1 MTAIFF
7 ARMYRVEV
15 FYSARRLIL
24 GILLIAAA
32 SAVLVLSDRSIQRPT
47 GGPLDAAAQAARPRR
62 IAVIQ
67 ISSIDAMNVGRLG
80 VIERLKEAGF
90 SESTGT
96 TFDTFN
102 AEGDVG
108 TLGQMAA
115 AVCSASPP
123 YDLIV
128 SLSTVATQTVLRANK
143 RGLPHVFGLVVSP
156 PGFGVPLGPWTEGST
171 RPTNV
176 AGFGTL
182 QPAKLLLMA
191 MHTSAP
197 NVKRL
202 GCVWNPA
209 ESNAEASVKLGRAAC
224 AELGIE
230 LLEANGTNVSEVA
243 TATDVLISRGIDCFW
258 ILADTNVIAA
268 APTVTDRCR
277 KAHVPVIT
285 NFPELSKLGAAIN
298 YGADYRAMGVSTG
311 AIAELVL
318 KGVAPRDIPCE
329 NFLPIALQ
337 LNYAGFGENWI
348 RLPELAAIAETIYD
362 PPAPPIVRK
371 VAQELVPPSI
381 GAMLAALPAAGA
393 SANAAPRAMP
403 TIAVLTYNRTPNF
416 EDCYRGFMQ
425 EMGVIGYKNGVN
437 CTLQLRDAQ
446 LDIGALGTIVA
457 AIAEEKP
464 DVVVPFTTPALQAT
478 LRRIKNVPIVFSL
491 IASGVAAG
499 AGKSNDDHLPNVTG
513 AQITCDWARMLE
525 VAKAAIPNLKRVG
538 TVFAPSEVNSVY
550 HRNEWQHVLNAA
562 GIELISVA
570 ADRPTELPEAA
581 EGLATKGIQA
591 ILQISDNSSST
602 GFAAIVKSADRANI
616 PVFAFSP
623 GAMRAGATISVSRD
637 FEDVGR
643 ECARLVDKV
652 LHGQSPASI
661 PFTDPKET
669 TLLINPI
676 RMARYGITLPK
687 PMMDGARIVT
697 ESTGSAK

>member
-1 MTAIFF
+1 MNANFF
-7 ARMYRVEV
+7 ARMYLVEV
-15 FYSARRLIL
+15 FHSVRRLIL

-47 GGPLDAAAQAARPRR
+47 GGALDAAAQAARPRR

-67 ISSIDAMNVGRLG
+67 ISSIEAMNVGRIG

-90 SESTGT
+90 SELTGT
-96 TFDTFN
+96 TFDVFN

-191 MHTSAP
+191 MHASAP
-197 NVKRL
+197 TVKRL

-209 ESNAEASVKLGRAAC
+209 ESNAEASIKLGRAAC

-230 LLEANGTNVSEVA
+230 LLEANGANVSEVA

-258 ILADTNVIAA
+258 ILPDTNVIAA

-285 NFPELSKLGAAIN
+285 NFPELAKLGAAIN

-311 AIAELVL
+311 AIAALVL

-337 LNYAGFGENWI
+337 LNYSGFGENWI
-348 RLPELAAIAETIYD
+348 RVPELAALAETIYD
-362 PPAPPIVRK
+362 PPAAPVVRE

-381 GAMLAALPAAGA
+381 GAMLAALPAVVN
-393 SANAAPRAMP
+393 SAQRAMP

-416 EDCYRGFMQ
+416 EDSYRGFIQ
-425 EMGVIGYKNGVN
+425 EMGVLGYKNGEN

-446 LDIGALGTIVA
+446 LDIGTLGTIVA

-525 VAKAAIPNLKRVG
+525 VATAAIPNLKRVG

-550 HRNEWQHVLNAA
+550 HRDEWRQVLNAA

-581 EGLATKGIQA
+581 EGLATQGVQA

-616 PVFAFSP
+616 PVFAFAP
-623 GAMRAGATISVSRD
+623 GAMREGATISVSRD

-643 ECARLVDKV
+643 VCARLVDKV
-652 LHGQSPASI
+652 LCGQSPASI
-661 PFTDPKET
+661 PFTNPTET
-669 TLLINPI
+669 TLLINPT

>member
-1 MTAIFF
+1 MNANFF
-7 ARMYRVEV
+7 ARMYLVEV
-15 FYSARRLIL
+15 FHSVRRLIL

-47 GGPLDAAAQAARPRR
+47 GGALDAAAQAARPRR

-67 ISSIDAMNVGRLG
+67 ISSIEAMNVGRIG

-90 SESTGT
+90 SELTGT
-96 TFDTFN
+96 TFDVFN

-191 MHTSAP
+191 MHASAP
-197 NVKRL
+197 TVKRL

-209 ESNAEASVKLGRAAC
+209 ESNAEASIKLGRAAC

-230 LLEANGTNVSEVA
+230 LLEANGANVSEVA

-258 ILADTNVIAA
+258 ILPDTNVIAA

-285 NFPELSKLGAAIN
+285 NFPELAKLGAAIN

-311 AIAELVL
+311 AIAALVL

-337 LNYAGFGENWI
+337 LNYSGFGENWI
-348 RLPELAAIAETIYD
+348 RVPELAALAETIYD
-362 PPAPPIVRK
+362 PPAAPVVRE

-381 GAMLAALPAAGA
+381 GAMLAALPAVVN
-393 SANAAPRAMP
+393 SAQRAMP

-416 EDCYRGFMQ
+416 EDSYRGFIQ
-425 EMGVIGYKNGVN
+425 EMGVLGYKNGEN

-446 LDIGALGTIVA
+446 LDIGTLGTIVA

-525 VAKAAIPNLKRVG
+525 VATAAIPNLKRVG

-550 HRNEWQHVLNAA
+550 HRDEWRQVLNAA

-581 EGLATKGIQA
+581 EGLATQGVQA

-616 PVFAFSP
+616 PVFAFAP
-623 GAMRAGATISVSRD
+623 GAMREGATISVSRD

-643 ECARLVDKV
+643 ACARLVDKV

-669 TLLINPI
+669 TLLINPT

>member
-1 MTAIFF
+1 MNANFF
-7 ARMYRVEV
+7 ARMYLVEV
-15 FYSARRLIL
+15 FHSVRRLIL

-47 GGPLDAAAQAARPRR
+47 GGALDAAAQAARPRR

-67 ISSIDAMNVGRLG
+67 ISSIEAMNVGRIG

-90 SESTGT
+90 SELTGT
-96 TFDTFN
+96 TFDVFN

-191 MHTSAP
+191 MHASAP
-197 NVKRL
+197 TVKRL

-209 ESNAEASVKLGRAAC
+209 ESNAEASIKLGRAAC

-230 LLEANGTNVSEVA
+230 LLEANGANVSEVA

-258 ILADTNVIAA
+258 ILPDTNVIAA

-285 NFPELSKLGAAIN
+285 NFPELAKLGAAIN

-311 AIAELVL
+311 AIAALVL

-337 LNYAGFGENWI
+337 LNYSGFGENWI
-348 RLPELAAIAETIYD
+348 RVPELAALAETIYD
-362 PPAPPIVRK
+362 PPAAPVVRE

-381 GAMLAALPAAGA
+381 GAMLAALPAVVNPAQ
-393 SANAAPRAMP
+393 RAMP

-416 EDCYRGFMQ
+416 EDSYRGFIQ
-425 EMGVIGYKNGVN
+425 EMGVLGYKNGEN

-446 LDIGALGTIVA
+446 LDIGTLGTIVA

-525 VAKAAIPNLKRVG
+525 VATAAIPNLKRVG

-550 HRNEWQHVLNAA
+550 HRDEWRQVLNAA

-581 EGLATKGIQA
+581 EGLATQGIQA
-591 ILQISDNSSST
+591 ILQISDSSSST
-602 GFAAIVKSADRANI
+602 GFAAIVKSADRSKI

-643 ECARLVDKV
+643 ESARIVDKV

-661 PFTDPKET
+661 PFTDAKET
-669 TLLINPI
+669 MLLINPS

-687 PMMDGARIVT
+687 PMMDGARVVT

>member
-1 MTAIFF
+1 MNANFF
-7 ARMYRVEV
+7 ARMYLVEV
-15 FYSARRLIL
+15 FHSVRRLIL

-47 GGPLDAAAQAARPRR
+47 GGALDAAAQAARPRR

-67 ISSIDAMNVGRLG
+67 ISSIEAMNVGRIG

-90 SESTGT
+90 SELTGT
-96 TFDTFN
+96 TFDVFN

-191 MHTSAP
+191 MHASAP
-197 NVKRL
+197 TVKRL

-209 ESNAEASVKLGRAAC
+209 ESNAEASIKLGRAAC

-230 LLEANGTNVSEVA
+230 LLEANGANVSEVA

-258 ILADTNVIAA
+258 ILPDTNVIAA

-285 NFPELSKLGAAIN
+285 NFPELAKLGAAIN

-311 AIAELVL
+311 AIAALVL

-337 LNYAGFGENWI
+337 LNYSGFGENWI
-348 RLPELAAIAETIYD
+348 RVPELAALAETIYD
-362 PPAPPIVRK
+362 PPAAPVVRE

-381 GAMLAALPAAGA
+381 GAMLAALPAVVN
-393 SANAAPRAMP
+393 SAQRAMP

-416 EDCYRGFMQ
+416 EDSYRGFIQ
-425 EMGVIGYKNGVN
+425 EMGVLGYKNGEN

-446 LDIGALGTIVA
+446 LDIGTLGTIVA

-525 VAKAAIPNLKRVG
+525 VATAAIPNLKKVG

-550 HRNEWQHVLNAA
+550 HRDEWRQVLNAA

-581 EGLATKGIQA
+581 EGLATQGVQA

-616 PVFAFSP
+616 PVFAFAP
-623 GAMRAGATISVSRD
+623 GAMREGATISVSRD

-643 ECARLVDKV
+643 VCARLVDKV
-652 LHGQSPASI
+652 LRGQSPASI

-669 TLLINPI
+669 TLLINPT

>member
-1 MTAIFF
+1 MNANFF
-7 ARMYRVEV
+7 ARMYLVEV
-15 FYSARRLIL
+15 FHSVRRLIL

-47 GGPLDAAAQAARPRR
+47 GGALDAAAQAARPRR

-67 ISSIDAMNVGRLG
+67 ISSIEAMNVGRIG

-90 SESTGT
+90 SELTGT
-96 TFDTFN
+96 TFDVFN

-191 MHTSAP
+191 MHASAP
-197 NVKRL
+197 TVKRL

-209 ESNAEASVKLGRAAC
+209 ESNAEASIKLGRAAC

-230 LLEANGTNVSEVA
+230 LLEANGANVSEVA

-258 ILADTNVIAA
+258 ILPDTNVIAA

-285 NFPELSKLGAAIN
+285 NFPELAKLGAAIN

-311 AIAELVL
+311 AIAALVL

-337 LNYAGFGENWI
+337 LNYSGFGENWI
-348 RLPELAAIAETIYD
+348 RVPELAALAETIYD
-362 PPAPPIVRK
+362 PPAAPVVRE

-381 GAMLAALPAAGA
+381 GAMLAALPAVVN
-393 SANAAPRAMP
+393 SAQRAMP

-416 EDCYRGFMQ
+416 EDSYRGFIQ
-425 EMGVIGYKNGVN
+425 EMGVLGYKNGEN

-446 LDIGALGTIVA
+446 LDIGTLGTIVA

-525 VAKAAIPNLKRVG
+525 VATAAIPNLKRVG

-550 HRNEWQHVLNAA
+550 HRDEWRQVLNAA

-581 EGLATKGIQA
+581 EGLATQGVQA

-616 PVFAFSP
+616 PVFAFAP
-623 GAMRAGATISVSRD
+623 GAMREGATISVSRD

-643 ECARLVDKV
+643 VCARLVDKV
-652 LHGQSPASI
+652 LCGQSPASI

-669 TLLINPI
+669 TLLINPT

>member
-1 MTAIFF
+1 MNANFF
-7 ARMYRVEV
+7 ARMYLVEV
-15 FYSARRLIL
+15 FHSVRRLIL

-47 GGPLDAAAQAARPRR
+47 GGALDAAAQAARPRR

-67 ISSIDAMNVGRLG
+67 ISSIEAMNVGRIG

-90 SESTGT
+90 SELTGT
-96 TFDTFN
+96 TFDVFN

-191 MHTSAP
+191 MHASAP
-197 NVKRL
+197 TVKRL

-209 ESNAEASVKLGRAAC
+209 ESNAEASIKLGRAAC

-230 LLEANGTNVSEVA
+230 LLEANGANVSEVA

-258 ILADTNVIAA
+258 ILPDTNVIAA

-285 NFPELSKLGAAIN
+285 NFPELAKLGAAIN

-311 AIAELVL
+311 AIAALVL

-337 LNYAGFGENWI
+337 LNYSGFGENWI
-348 RLPELAAIAETIYD
+348 RVPELAALAETIYD
-362 PPAPPIVRK
+362 PPAAPVVRE

-381 GAMLAALPAAGA
+381 GAMLAALPAVVN
-393 SANAAPRAMP
+393 SAQRAMP
-403 TIAVLTYNRTPNF
+403 AIAVLTYNRTPNF
-416 EDCYRGFMQ
+416 EDSYRGFIQ
-425 EMGVIGYKNGVN
+425 EMGVLGYKNGEN

-446 LDIGALGTIVA
+446 LDIGTLGTIVA

-513 AQITCDWARMLE
+513 AQITNDWARMLE
-525 VAKAAIPNLKRVG
+525 VATAAIPNLKKVG

-550 HRNEWQHVLNAA
+550 HRDEWRQVLNAA

-581 EGLATKGIQA
+581 EGLATQGVQA

-616 PVFAFSP
+616 PVFAFAP
-623 GAMRAGATISVSRD
+623 GAMREGATISVSRD

-643 ECARLVDKV
+643 VCARLVDKV
-652 LHGQSPASI
+652 LRGQSPASI
-661 PFTDPKET
+661 PFTNPTET
-669 TLLINPI
+669 TLLINPT

>member
-1 MTAIFF
+1 MNANFF
-7 ARMYRVEV
+7 ARMYLVEV
-15 FYSARRLIL
+15 FHSVRRLIL

-47 GGPLDAAAQAARPRR
+47 GGALDAAAQAARPRR

-67 ISSIDAMNVGRLG
+67 ISSIEAMNVGRIG

-90 SESTGT
+90 SELTGT
-96 TFDTFN
+96 TFDVFN

-191 MHTSAP
+191 MHASAP
-197 NVKRL
+197 TVKRL

-209 ESNAEASVKLGRAAC
+209 ESNAEASIKLGRAAC

-230 LLEANGTNVSEVA
+230 LLEANGANVSEVA

-258 ILADTNVIAA
+258 ILPDTNVIAA

-285 NFPELSKLGAAIN
+285 NFPELAKLGAAIN

-311 AIAELVL
+311 AIAALVL

-337 LNYAGFGENWI
+337 LNYSGFGENWI
-348 RLPELAAIAETIYD
+348 RVPELAALAETIYD
-362 PPAPPIVRK
+362 PPAAPVVRE

-381 GAMLAALPAAGA
+381 GAMLAALPAVVN
-393 SANAAPRAMP
+393 SAQRAMP

-416 EDCYRGFMQ
+416 EDSYRGFIQ
-425 EMGVIGYKNGVN
+425 EMGVLGYKNGEN

-446 LDIGALGTIVA
+446 LDIGTLGTIVA

-525 VAKAAIPNLKRVG
+525 VATAAIPNLKRVG

-550 HRNEWQHVLNAA
+550 HRDEWRQVLNAA

-581 EGLATKGIQA
+581 EGLATQGVQA

-616 PVFAFSP
+616 PVFAFAP
-623 GAMRAGATISVSRD
+623 GAMREGATISVSRD

-643 ECARLVDKV
+643 ACARLVDKV

-669 TLLINPI
+669 TLLINPT

-687 PMMDGARIVT
+687 PMMDGARFVT

>member
-1 MTAIFF
+1 MNANFF
-7 ARMYRVEV
+7 ARMYLVEV
-15 FYSARRLIL
+15 FHSVRRLIL

-47 GGPLDAAAQAARPRR
+47 GGALDAAAQAARPRR

-67 ISSIDAMNVGRLG
+67 ISSIEAMNVGRIG

-90 SESTGT
+90 SELTGT
-96 TFDTFN
+96 TFDVFN

-191 MHTSAP
+191 MHASAP
-197 NVKRL
+197 TVKRL

-209 ESNAEASVKLGRAAC
+209 ESNAEASIKLGRAAC

-230 LLEANGTNVSEVA
+230 LLEANGANVSEVA

-258 ILADTNVIAA
+258 ILPDTNVIAA

-285 NFPELSKLGAAIN
+285 NFPELAKLGAAIN

-311 AIAELVL
+311 AIAALVL

-337 LNYAGFGENWI
+337 LNYSGFGENWI
-348 RLPELAAIAETIYD
+348 RVPELAALAETIYD
-362 PPAPPIVRK
+362 PPAAPVVRE

-381 GAMLAALPAAGA
+381 GAMLAALPAVVN
-393 SANAAPRAMP
+393 SAQRAMP

-416 EDCYRGFMQ
+416 EDSYRGFIQ
-425 EMGVIGYKNGVN
+425 EMGVLGYKNGEN

-446 LDIGALGTIVA
+446 LDIGTLGTIVA

-525 VAKAAIPNLKRVG
+525 VATAAIPNLKRVG

-550 HRNEWQHVLNAA
+550 HRDEWRQVLNAA

-581 EGLATKGIQA
+581 EGLATQGVQA

-616 PVFAFSP
+616 PVFAFAP
-623 GAMRAGATISVSRD
+623 GAMREGATISVSRD

-643 ECARLVDKV
+643 VCARLVDKV
-652 LHGQSPASI
+652 LRGQSPASI

-669 TLLINPI
+669 TLLINPT